1 MAGPSWQPTSSAPRG
16 PRNDARGRGSLRR
29 RRGGRAVTLLAA
41 TCALVLVGAW
51 GVRTVLDRQDSTAPV
66 VEACRATYRGTSW
79 ELSPERSSF
88 AALVA
93 VRALARGMP
102 ARAATIA
109 IATAYQESTILNLDH
124 GDRDSFGLFQQ
135 RPSQGWGTKAEVRD
149 PVHATESFYTALAKV
164 PGYRDMSV
172 TDAAQAVQRSGFPEA
187 YADHEDL
194 GRAWASALHGY
205 SAANLTCTLAPVVL
219 DEDGSFDDGLAKA
232 DRGSA
237 PAAPLTVFERR
248 VARDL
253 PELGTTLR
261 TQGSQA
267 SDPDSTGAVALPT
280 VRIDAVEAAQ
290 VLGQGTGAPTA
301 DRTAWALGQ
310 WAVAVAAQTGA
321 QSVDVTTREGTL
333 RWSRGTEGWHPV
345 SSGAEAGVTVTFP
358 AGPSS

>member
-1 MAGPSWQPTSSAPRG
+1 VAGPSWQPTSSASRG
-16 PRNDARGRGSLRR
+16 PRDARGRRS
-29 RRGGRAVTLLAA
+29 RRGRVVVLLAA

-51 GVRTVLDRQDSTAPV
+51 GVRTVLDRQDSAAPV

-149 PVHATESFYTALAKV
+149 PLHATESFYAALAKV

-172 TDAAQAVQRSGFPEA
+172 TDAAQTVQRSGFPEA

-205 SAANLTCTLAPVVL
+205 STADLTCTLAPVVL
-219 DEDGSFDDGLAKA
+219 GEDGSFDDGLAKA

-253 PELGTTLR
+253 PELGAALR
-261 TQGSQA
+261 ARASQVTEQDGEGTA
-267 SDPDSTGAVALPT
+267 APT
-280 VRIDAVEAAQ
+280 VRIDAAEAALA
-290 VLGQGTGAPTA
+290 LGEDTRPATA

-310 WAVAVAAQTGA
+310 WAVAVAAQTGV
-321 QSVDVTTREGTL
+321 QSVEVTTRDGTR
-333 RWSRGTEGWHPV
+333 RWSRSTEGWRPAT
-345 SSGAEAGVTVTFP
+345 SGAGAGVTVTF
-358 AGPSS
+358 ASGTRRT